1 MAIESSLGIAYSWLN
16 NTTFDDNEKEKVLS
30 IISSIRNMASDI
42 ARSDY
47 PSVSIGAYAVAGVIK
62 GFGIEIPIKVTRF
75 VTFATAMAE
84 VENGDQA
91 AQVLTNYAAPV
102 GSWKIKRRKKA
113 WYFTLNGYLGA
124 GYGGGFLG
132 TEEKVEGISGNVYGA
147 VAPIGLE
154 FGRGGIPGKFSFGV
168 LVSAVDLGSVASFRD
183 KTEDDNIQSQPNVG
197 FQQVFSPGIYGIL
210 GLWDWPLSLGFG
222 RSIAPE
228 LRMKEDG
235 KKMNAIRTIFF
246 LAVDIP
252 IISF

>member
-1 MAIESSLGIAYSWLN
+1 MAIESSFGIAYSWLN

-113 WYFTLNGYLGA
+113 WYFTLKGYLGA
-124 GYGGGFLG
+124 GYGADFWVRKKRL
-132 TEEKVEGISGNVYGA
+132 
-147 VAPIGLE
+147 
-154 FGRGGIPGKFSFGV
+154 
-168 LVSAVDLGSVASFRD
+168 
-183 KTEDDNIQSQPNVG
+183 
-197 FQQVFSPGIYGIL
+197 
-210 GLWDWPLSLGFG
+210 
-222 RSIAPE
+222 
-228 LRMKEDG
+228 KE
-235 KKMNAIRTIFF
+235 F
-246 LAVDIP
+246 LAT
-252 IISF
+252 SMALLHQLA